1 MSRTPQNSLAR
12 SSAVM
17 FAGTLTSRIL
27 GFVRNA
33 LLAVAL
39 GATASGAADAFNT
52 ANALPTQL
60 YNLLIGGILNAVLVP
75 QIVRA
80 LRQKNGDEL
89 VNRLLTAAGT
99 LILAVT
105 VLLTIAAPLVIMVY
119 ASGLEAWLPVAY
131 GFAFWCMPQIFFYGL
146 YALWGQVLNA
156 RSSFGPYMW
165 SPVLNNIIS
174 IASLLAYMRIYQSYQ
189 GSETPADW
197 GVARIALV
205 AGTAT
210 LGIVIQAVVLYLPL
224 RRIGFRP
231 RVIFGVRG
239 IGLGQTSKVASWAL
253 LGVFIASLGDWA
265 TTNLGSLAVTAAR
278 EPAYAGVVVPSTTM
292 YANALLVYMLPQS
305 LVTTSIITA
314 LFTRMSE
321 KAAAGDG
328 EGVRDDLSLGLRS
341 VAVFTMLASAGIVV
355 LSAQALQ
362 AFVPS
367 ISTAEAVGSA
377 PVLIALALGIV
388 PQGVWFTTQRVMLA
402 YADTKRL
409 LLADLVA
416 GVTPVVACVVAYFLA
431 PANLW
436 MVGAAVGSSLG
447 LVAAS
452 AAIVPLM
459 RRHIPSLDGRRVL
472 STYLRLGAAA
482 LGAAAAGEGVRLLL
496 GPADGS
502 MTGTRALDALVQIA
516 VVATVMT
523 VVYLAVGRVLRVSEL
538 SLLFTRLAR
547 ILALL
552 GRLLPG
558 ALGAAVLRASRALD
572 PTTSAPASQGPVA
585 GEDGAATADGA
596 AGVTAAGVAAD
607 GTRAPRA
614 AAHAGALPGG
624 ARQAA
629 DEAAGVAPQAT
640 GVLQAAGVPQGEA
653 SPPPRTRSAVAPSG
667 ARRTGATRATG
678 NSVSAPTGSL
688 PPSIPVRP
696 GTPATPGGPSEGR
709 PPAQPAVASPYA
721 VGNTAVRHPSEVT
734 MGSQSARHQAKRRAR
749 MSTMT
754 PMGSGRYALGEAL
767 PATLPRI
774 VRHLGVDTILDRD
787 VMILTLT
794 DATPHRAEVLE
805 AAARAVLITD
815 SRVQRV
821 YDVEE
826 GSATFIV
833 TEPPEGVSLA
843 ELVRRGV
850 NPAQARTIIGEVASA
865 LESASRRG
873 LHHLGLGPD
882 SVRLRRHGQVQ
893 VLGLGVDAAVLGREG
908 GVNFDPL
915 AADRTDA
922 RGLVSLLYYLLTKR
936 WPGKRSGIPSAPMGA
951 SGPVPPSRLDPD
963 WDPSDRDLEALIAR
977 TWGGHPP
984 LSAAEVARSLGRWDS
999 RALLP
1004 LLPAPDP
1011 EPATPQDRPAESFL
1025 ATTKAVALEA
1035 ASRYGDPVPVPPRQP
1050 APAQDDAQAPQGTQ
1064 GAGTQAQGAA
1074 PQASATAP
1082 PEQLPAQIPPRTR
1095 PAVETPYSSP
1105 VPPSIP
1111 PSAPPAQP
1119 EPVAAPPSRPA
1130 DGRNPTQT
1138 WSASQ
1143 ARGAAVAA
1151 TPERVEDDEESS
1163 RSVSR
1168 TSTVVLV
1175 SLVALVL
1182 VGAFF
1187 AVSNLLQLAN
1197 VRLTDDNVPA
1207 AKTVPSTATSST
1219 QAPATT
1225 SSSDDSTK
1233 PTPSSAPVKVAGAKS
1248 LSGDHPELES
1258 RLTDGDTSKE
1268 WFSQWHRDPGMD
1280 GGTKSL
1286 AVTLEQKATVSGIDI
1301 QGTGAGGHVQIRA
1314 TSPDDPEGGTLLAE
1328 GEFTQGTTTFNFQKP
1343 TETTTV
1349 VLLVTRLPK
1358 SSDGENKLTI
1368 TEITL
1373 R

>member
-174 IASLLAYMRIYQSYQ
+174 IASLLAYMQIYQSYQ

-231 RVIFGVRG
+231 RVVFGVRG

-572 PTTSAPASQGPVA
+572 PTTSAPTSQGPVA
-585 GEDGAATADGA
+585 SADGA

-607 GTRAPRA
+607 GARAGGT

-629 DEAAGVAPQAT
+629 GGAAT
-640 GVLQAAGVPQGEA
+640 GVLQATGAPQAAGVPQGEA
-653 SPPPRTRSAVAPSG
+653 SLPPRTRSAVAPSG
-667 ARRTGATRATG
+667 ARRTGATRTTG
-678 NSVSAPTGSL
+678 HSVSAPTGSL

-696 GTPATPGGPSEGR
+696 GAPTTPGPSEGR

-721 VGNTAVRHPSEVT
+721 VGNTAVRRPSEVT

-754 PMGSGRYALGEAL
+754 PLGSGRYALGEAL

-826 GSATFIV
+826 GSVTFIV

-922 RGLVSLLYYLLTKR
+922 KGLVSLLYYLLTKR

-1050 APAQDDAQAPQGTQ
+1050 APAQDDAQAPQAPQGTQ
-1064 GAGTQAQGAA
+1064 GAGAQAQGAA

-1119 EPVAAPPSRPA
+1119 QPERVAVPPSRPA

-1225 SSSDDSTK
+1225 SSDDSPK